1 MVVNRLVP
9 IGIVIFRYI
18 MVCKAILALRIG
30 EKLLASIVYKFM
42 VWIPILYGV
51 TTFFYLRKVRI
62 FCICMGGEEQFIF
75 ETSDFLANSK
85 FGSSFKL
92 PFLNPFRLSF
102 NIIAFSF
109 VVVVPSFYFLI
120 YKFRDSQ
127 NSSVPGEFH
136 KTWIFAKLSPSSSFS
151 WAEFSFNFSFTPPT
165 THHPGKVG
173 KLGILPQLVCQS

>member
-1 MVVNRLVP
+1 MAVNRLVP

-18 MVCKAILALRIG
+18 MVCKAIVALKIG
-30 EKLLASIVYKFM
+30 EKVLAGIVYKFT

-51 TTFFYLRKVRI
+51 ATFFYLRKVRI
-62 FCICMGGEEQFIF
+62 FCICMGGEEQFLF
-75 ETSDFLANSK
+75 DTSDFFANFQ

-109 VVVVPSFYFLI
+109 VFVVPSFYFLI

-127 NSSVPGEFH
+127 NSSVPGDIY
-136 KTWIFAKLSPSSSFS
+136 KKWIL
-151 WAEFSFNFSFTPPT
+151 
-165 THHPGKVG
+165 
-173 KLGILPQLVCQS
+173 

>member
-9 IGIVIFRYI
+9 IGIVVFRYI
-18 MVCKAILALRIG
+18 MVCKAILALKIG
-30 EKLLASIVYKFM
+30 EKVLAGIVYKFT
-42 VWIPILYGV
+42 VWITILYGV

-62 FCICMGGEEQFIF
+62 FCICMGGEEQFLF
-75 ETSDFLANSK
+75 ETSDFFANSK

-109 VVVVPSFYFLI
+109 VFVVPSFYFLI

-127 NSSVPGEFH
+127 NSSVPGDIDR
-136 KTWIFAKLSPSSSFS
+136 KRI
-151 WAEFSFNFSFTPPT
+151 
-165 THHPGKVG
+165 
-173 KLGILPQLVCQS
+173 C